1 MNRVTV
7 FRLLDTE
14 RRRKARAWTLTAAM
28 IRQQLV
34 VMRGTYPA

>member
-14 RRRKARAWTLTAAM
+14 RRRKVRSWTLTAAV